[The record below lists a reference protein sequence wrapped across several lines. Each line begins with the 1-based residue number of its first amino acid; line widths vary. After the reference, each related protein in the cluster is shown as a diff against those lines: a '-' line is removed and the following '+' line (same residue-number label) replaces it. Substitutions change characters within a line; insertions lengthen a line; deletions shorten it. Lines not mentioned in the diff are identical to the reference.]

1 MRIPGREARS
11 GSHPNSSCK
20 YPNSFDLELAVIVAT
35 YVRQVIGAEEQRIAG
50 LQLDDNFVLQRFR
63 KNAGIP
69 AMFQTPHS

>member
-1 MRIPGREARS
+1 MSSHGLQPAVSFSMDANTGPEARS

-20 YPNSFDLELAVIVAT
+20 YPNSFDLELAVIVAR
-35 YVRQVIGAEEQRIAG
+35 YVRQVIE
-50 LQLDDNFVLQRFR
+50 RFR